1 MPTIIHIETATE
13 VCSCTL
19 SVADEI
25 IVSKKNNDKLA
36 HSTSLGVFVEEIM
49 QVVRENDMEVNAISV
64 SSGPGSYTGLRIGVS
79 QAKGLSYGLN
89 VPLISIP
96 TPLIMAYSVKY
107 KVSPETLLCPMID
120 ARRMEVYAALYNS
133 SLETV
138 KEIDAQILDENSYS
152 EILSEQ
158 KVCFFGNGA
167 KKFMDI
173 IDNENAIFIDDVYP
187 QASSMVQLAI
197 EKFNK
202 KDFVDTA
209 YFEPFYLKE
218 FNATIPKKNILFS

>member
-25 IVSKKNNDKLA
+25 IVSKINNDKLA

-49 QVVRENDMEVNAISV
+49 QVARENDMEVNAISV

-96 TPLIMAYSVKY
+96 TPLIMAYSVKD
-107 KVSPETLLCPMID
+107 KASPETLLCPMID

-218 FNATIPKKNILFS
+218 FNATIQKKNILFS